1 MADNTAITAGSGV
14 TVAAREVT
22 YSGDSAKAPVVGL
35 VTFAGSDD
43 AKTVADVP
51 AGGGVEAAALRVT
64 LASDSTGVVSVDD
77 NGGSLTVDGTVAIS
91 TNAELGIVTETA
103 PGTDTASSGLN
114 GRLQRIAQR
123 LTSLIALLPAAL
135 GQTTKAG
142 SLSVTIASD
151 DIVPVIGGIQA
162 DPSDGTANIAF
173 YPKATSG
180 NGIPISAMPML
191 YNGSTWD
198 RSRGNTEATLLA
210 SAARTATTNSPDQ
223 TNHNGRGVAVT
234 INVTVEGP
242 ATLAIKLQ
250 GKDSISGNYFD
261 IADFGT
267 IYTAAGE
274 APTRTKT
281 VVLYP
286 GVLTA
291 DHVGIAA
298 GVDGT
303 TAKSGVLPRT
313 WRAVV
318 THADATT
325 TTYSLA
331 AVTII

>member
-1 MADNTAITAGSGV
+1 M
-14 TVAAREVT
+14 
-22 YSGDSAKAPVVGL
+22 
-35 VTFAGSDD
+35 
-43 AKTVADVP
+43 
-51 AGGGVEAAALRVT
+51 
-64 LASDSTGVVSVDD
+64 
-77 NGGSLTVDGTVAIS
+77 
-91 TNAELGIVTETA
+91 
-103 PGTDTASSGLN
+103 
-114 GRLQRIAQR
+114 
-123 LTSLIALLPAAL
+123 
-135 GQTTKAG
+135 
-142 SLSVTIASD
+142 
-151 DIVPVIGGIQA
+151 
-162 DPSDGTANIAF
+162 
-173 YPKATSG
+173 
-180 NGIPISAMPML
+180 
-191 YNGSTWD
+191 
-198 RSRGNTEATLLA
+198 
-210 SAARTATTNSPDQ
+210 
-223 TNHNGRGVAVT
+223 
-234 INVTVEGP
+234 TVEGP